1 MRFFPLETL
10 LHVVV
15 HVMLF
20 GLRLSQEDFMETHI
34 SGYCCS
40 GRRNTFFTQIVIQEA
55 LQPYRRQRKNVDADS
70 MDVVPSDSPPLEEAY
85 CFIGRS
91 RASRNSFSVRFSHRR
106 PERHTTLSHPLN
118 CLHNFPSSCPWQ
130 PAEPFLRKSLSGE
143 RRRKTFSLRLEPGV
157 VVIFSQTI

>member
-1 MRFFPLETL
+1 
-10 LHVVV
+10 
-15 HVMLF
+15 
-20 GLRLSQEDFMETHI
+20 METHI

-40 GRRNTFFTQIVIQEA
+40 ATKYIFHTNCNSGGITA
-55 LQPYRRQRKNVDADS
+55 LQTTTRKVDADS
-70 MDVVPSDSPPLEEAY
+70 MNVVQSDSPPLEEAY

-143 RRRKTFSLRLEPGV
+143 RWRKTFSLRLEPGV